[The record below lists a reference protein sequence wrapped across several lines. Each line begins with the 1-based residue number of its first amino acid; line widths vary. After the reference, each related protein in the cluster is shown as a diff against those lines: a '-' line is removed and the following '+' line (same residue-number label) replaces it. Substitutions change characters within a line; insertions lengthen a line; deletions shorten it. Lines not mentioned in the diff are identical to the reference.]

1 MGQMPEIVTLG
12 EKKNPIVSI
21 LNELNHFPE
30 KLKFRSD
37 KEVKRQDVLDEKI
50 KWYKLKWNYQGF
62 TEKCSQEVW
71 LERRSRE
78 PLKVVESSWA

>member
-50 KWYKLKWNYQGF
+50 KWYKLK
-62 TEKCSQEVW
+62 
-71 LERRSRE
+71 
-78 PLKVVESSWA
+78 